1 MQASLPGREVMGTQA
16 GQPQHGRDRWPRE
29 RRQAG
34 RQAGVSPWM
43 RLPPRSTESPVLI
56 YSFLFGASCIRCGA
70 HLAAEAQHFEAQPP
84 EHPPLSGAWGG
95 MLGSAPAQEHRAFGC
110 LCRGGTIPSG
120 GHPQG
125 TAAMRCPKAG
135 ESCWGPASPSDGLIW
150 GGVGLGVPVGF
161 LLASVDQQRE
171 TKARLEPEH
180 HVQPQPG
187 ASPGISGRRMLNAGH
202 PSWALVIA
210 GFEVPSLGCP
220 EMRMSV

>member
-1 MQASLPGREVMGTQA
+1 MELIWQQAHKALGHNLLS
-16 GQPQHGRDRWPRE
+16 
-29 RRQAG
+29 
-34 RQAGVSPWM
+34 
-43 RLPPRSTESPVLI
+43 I
-56 YSFLFGASCIRCGA
+56 
-70 HLAAEAQHFEAQPP
+70 
-84 EHPPLSGAWGG
+84 PLLNGPWGG
-95 MLGSAPAQEHRAFGC
+95 MLGSAPAQERRTFGY

-135 ESCWGPASPSDGLIW
+135 QSCWGQASPSDGLIW
-150 GGVGLGVPVGF
+150 GGAGLGVPVGF

-187 ASPGISGRRMLNAGH
+187 WCDSPGIGGQRMLNAGH
-202 PSWALVIA
+202 PSWALAIA